1 MVDGSMDLSMSPET
15 HRSDGDRLRRLSMGK
30 AISLSIDE
38 QNNFRDRRSSIG
50 SCHDICKYGHNHSL
64 ETKARVPLLKRA
76 MKKALDAQNSDQA
89 VVVPEKK
96 HSVRVTKSKVSPS
109 PGTCISGGTDVIKR
123 VVPISSP
130 SRRPVETGVT
140 SKSKEQATLV
150 KAPNRQSETEVTSKS
165 KEQATL
171 VKAPNGQS
179 ETEVTSESKEPEVP
193 VGSPTKQIEDTSES
207 KEPEVPVGSPTK
219 QIEVISEN
227 KALVVPM
234 NSPSK
239 KIEVIMV
246 LPVNSPTKR
255 IEVISESK
263 ELIVP
268 VNSPT
273 RQIEV
278 ISESKEL
285 AVPLNSPTRQIEV
298 ISESKELVVPLNS
311 PTRQIEV
318 ISESQELVV
327 PVNSP
332 TRQSPVEMEV
342 SSESSERV
350 VPENSTSRHSS
361 VEIEATSKN
370 MEQVV
375 PETSPSGRS
384 RVEIGVKEPVVVAE
398 SSLSRQGS
406 NRRSPLKS
414 EAMNEGKEQVAK
426 TKTKPITSKP
436 KFHKTTKQVVYSST
450 KSESSPKQALTSV
463 AEAGGDSLS
472 KPKALKAKS
481 VTSSG
486 PSGNIAAHSNNSS
499 KSGEGAGTLK
509 GNGTKVVEKSIIT
522 TDPNSVDT
530 VVNLPAIKNKNSK
543 VVSQVKSQ
551 NKTRRA
557 QAKEASSVE
566 SQEKIL
572 HVINV
577 ETKKTKLVESDQNDK
592 HGLKGY
598 QKSPTSLANGPSLS
612 PLREDSG
619 GTKYTKYEANA
630 TVSGSKKHGGIKKED
645 DPNGV
650 KKGKS
655 PRMLQTKGKDSS
667 SFSLSFRNKK
677 VIDLD
682 SKRHGPT
689 RLKFMEGKS
698 LGDNQKSK
706 DGRRTSLKKGIVKG
720 ISKNSTPPSEKVVLR
735 HQDVEGK
742 KDTQVL
748 FNNVIAETARKLVRT
763 RKSKVKALV
772 GAFEKVISLQD
783 KKPSPLRATA

>member
-38 QNNFRDRRSSIG
+38 QNSFRDRRSSIG

-109 PGTCISGGTDVIKR
+109 SGTCISGGTDVIKR

-130 SRRPVETGVT
+130 SRRPVETGVK

-165 KEQATL
+165 KEQATV

-193 VGSPTKQIEDTSES
+193 M
-207 KEPEVPVGSPTK
+207 GSPTK

-234 NSPSK
+234 NSPTK
-239 KIEVIMV
+239 KIEVISESNELV

-273 RQIEV
+273 KQIEV

-285 AVPLNSPTRQIEV
+285 VVPLHSPTRQIEV

-311 PTRQIEV
+311 PTRRIEV
-318 ISESQELVV
+318 ICESKELVV

-370 MEQVV
+370 MEQVT
-375 PETSPSGRS
+375 PETFPSRRS
-384 RVEIGVKEPVVVAE
+384 RVEIGVRRESKEPVVVAE

-414 EAMNEGKEQVAK
+414 EAMNEGKELVAK

-486 PSGNIAAHSNNSS
+486 PSGNIAAHSNNIS

-522 TDPNSVDT
+522 MDPNSVDT

-577 ETKKTKLVESDQNDK
+577 ETKKSKLLESDQNDK

-598 QKSPTSLANGPSLS
+598 QKSPSSLANGPSLS

-682 SKRHGPT
+682 SKSHGPT

-783 KKPSPLRATA
+783 KKPTSLRATA

>member
-38 QNNFRDRRSSIG
+38 QNSFRDRRSSIG

-96 HSVRVTKSKVSPS
+96 HSVCVTKSKVSPS
-109 PGTCISGGTDVIKR
+109 SKTCISGGTDVIKR

-130 SRRPVETGVT
+130 SRRLVETGVM

-150 KAPNRQSETEVTSKS
+150 KAPNGQSETEVTSKS

-179 ETEVTSESKEPEVP
+179 ETEVTSESKEPEA
-193 VGSPTKQIEDTSES
+193 
-207 KEPEVPVGSPTK
+207 PVGSPTK

-227 KALVVPM
+227 KELVVPM
-234 NSPSK
+234 NSPTK
-239 KIEVIMV
+239 KIEVISESNEVV

-285 AVPLNSPTRQIEV
+285 VMPLNSPTRQIEV
-298 ISESKELVVPLNS
+298 ISGSKELVVPLNS

-318 ISESQELVV
+318 ISESKELVV

-370 MEQVV
+370 MERVV
-375 PETSPSGRS
+375 PETFPSRRS
-384 RVEIGVKEPVVVAE
+384 RVEIGVGSESKEPVVVAE
-398 SSLSRQGS
+398 SSLRRQGS

-414 EAMNEGKEQVAK
+414 EAMNEGKELVAK

-463 AEAGGDSLS
+463 AEAGGDSLL
-472 KPKALKAKS
+472 KPKAFKEKS
-481 VTSSG
+481 VISSG
-486 PSGNIAAHSNNSS
+486 SSGNIAAHSNNSS

-509 GNGTKVVEKSIIT
+509 GNGMKVVEKSIIT
-522 TDPNSVDT
+522 MDPNSVDT
-530 VVNLPAIKNKNSK
+530 VVNLPAIKKNSK
-543 VVSQVKSQ
+543 AVSQVKSQ
-551 NKTRRA
+551 NKTRRI

-577 ETKKTKLVESDQNDK
+577 ETKKNKLVESDQNDK

-598 QKSPTSLANGPSLS
+598 QKSPSSLTNGPSLS

-645 DPNGV
+645 DLNGV

-682 SKRHGPT
+682 SKSHGPT

-783 KKPSPLRATA
+783 KKPTSLRATA

>member
-109 PGTCISGGTDVIKR
+109 SGTCISGGTDVIKR

-130 SRRPVETGVT
+130 SRRPVETGVA

-193 VGSPTKQIEDTSES
+193 VG
-207 KEPEVPVGSPTK
+207 
-219 QIEVISEN
+219 
-227 KALVVPM
+227 
-234 NSPSK
+234 SPSK

-370 MEQVV
+370 IERVV

-384 RVEIGVKEPVVVAE
+384 RVEIGVRSEIKEPVVVAE

-450 KSESSPKQALTSV
+450 KSESSPKQALASV

-486 PSGNIAAHSNNSS
+486 PSGNIAAHSNNNS
-499 KSGEGAGTLK
+499 KSCEGAGTLK
-509 GNGTKVVEKSIIT
+509 GNGIKVVEKSIIT

>member
-109 PGTCISGGTDVIKR
+109 SGTCISGGTDVIKR

-179 ETEVTSESKEPEVP
+179 ETEV
-193 VGSPTKQIEDTSES
+193 TSES

-370 MEQVV
+370 MERVV

-384 RVEIGVKEPVVVAE
+384 RVEIGVRSEIKEPVVVAE

-450 KSESSPKQALTSV
+450 KSESSPKQALASV

-486 PSGNIAAHSNNSS
+486 PSGNIAAHSNNNS
-499 KSGEGAGTLK
+499 KSCEGAGTLK

-689 RLKFMEGKS
+689 RLKFMEVKS